1 MKISI
6 NRLKEIILE
15 EVDRATNIGECG
27 TDMEVVSMNSP
38 EGFDDFDGSDEEAE
52 EGDVAGLAA
61 RAMAAIHDLAVAAG
75 AEMDTTVNADDQRHD
90 PEEIEIVE
98 DE

>member
-15 EVDRATNIGECG
+15 EVSRASDIGECG
-27 TDMEVVSMNSP
+27 GDMEVVSMNSP
-38 EGFDDFDGSDEEAE
+38 EGFDGSGEETE

-75 AEMDTTVNADDQRHD
+75 AEMDTTVNTDDHRHG